1 MVPINETY
9 QRLRRKYVVPIL
21 EMTRMAIEEENERPP
36 LINPTTL
43 VDLKARGPV
52 RFNMATEEK
61 NAPLA
66 NALQKFPTQKVKKK
80 PHHKL
85 GPETRMQVCHGDS
98 SCHIIDFFASE
109 DWIAQYKSTTSQ
121 GLLTFDLNIPKLKE
135 GHMLKPWQETG
146 ARKLVNSCNLLLG
159 GLVLGD
165 ETGLGKSLTALVAA
179 LHQRNKMLPA
189 CGPVAV
195 ITRPSCVIQWW
206 EEIKRHFSKE
216 TRPKAI
222 IVNTASIDVLKILE
236 YDVIIFSS
244 SFLKQRYREIKTL
257 EQWCK
262 TVESHGIE
270 TARKLFP
277 NYQHKTIP
285 QPLHSKR
292 YQLMDQQF
300 PVLIVDEAHDAKNPE
315 SLYHQAIIRLSYHNA
330 FLLTATPIFNTW
342 YDLNGILMLLPG
354 SPFKSDDDF
363 RRIFPV
369 PPPFPSQVGRNGPE
383 GPFLRLL
390 QHLISG
396 TILARP
402 KSISDIPLVY
412 DHHEMVK
419 DDNIPRVIDLMIIN
433 RTITGR
439 DLIWGKNT
447 LHPRHP
453 GRQNQLKRGIQL
465 LRTSQQL
472 ANHEMLFKPYEIY
485 EKGKEKRAET
495 YSEFEADIQLHIQE
509 WLDDQNARDISAPI
523 SLIDLTAEQY
533 SQFKQWYIMKSNSV
547 EIDKEASD
555 SPQCLQ
561 SLKVP
566 NQDGTPRPA
575 DINPEVLQ
583 RLTVAGIDYSRF
595 TAEDLNMVQR
605 VLYHDDDFNYFQ
617 DKEDLDFDPDNSESD
632 TDTEQFAVDE
642 LGSPKVKTIAHL
654 IANIQSEYPDG
665 KIIVASASV
674 KFLDIISEYL
684 SHLLPKL
691 KKAHFDGRITSMDD
705 RMGIVNRFNSK
716 TGNIN
721 LLLLSASCGGTGLN
735 LYGGSHVIITER
747 FWTAGLENQVI
758 GRAARLPQEKEVHVY
773 YIHATSAV
781 DELIGNLLE
790 KKKDVSHPLELA
802 FRRADDTLYVQGLIP
817 DRKELED
824 TLGKYNEARRCLYE
838 AIDPRTM
845 ADEMGTVA
853 GDSDKEQFDPDAEN
867 WDDSDDDDDDEL
879 NEILAEKELESK
891 RWQLG

>member
-1 MVPINETY
+1 MRCY
-9 QRLRRKYVVPIL
+9 
-21 EMTRMAIEEENERPP
+21 
-36 LINPTTL
+36 
-43 VDLKARGPV
+43 
-52 RFNMATEEK
+52 
-61 NAPLA
+61 
-66 NALQKFPTQKVKKK
+66 
-80 PHHKL
+80 
-85 GPETRMQVCHGDS
+85 S
-98 SCHIIDFFASE
+98 
-109 DWIAQYKSTTSQ
+109 
-121 GLLTFDLNIPKLKE
+121 
-135 GHMLKPWQETG
+135 
-146 ARKLVNSCNLLLG
+146 
-159 GLVLGD
+159 
-165 ETGLGKSLTALVAA
+165 
-179 LHQRNKMLPA
+179 
-189 CGPVAV
+189 
-195 ITRPSCVIQWW
+195 
-206 EEIKRHFSKE
+206 
-216 TRPKAI
+216 
-222 IVNTASIDVLKILE
+222 
-236 YDVIIFSS
+236 
-244 SFLKQRYREIKTL
+244 
-257 EQWCK
+257 
-262 TVESHGIE
+262 
-270 TARKLFP
+270 
-277 NYQHKTIP
+277 
-285 QPLHSKR
+285 
-292 YQLMDQQF
+292 
-300 PVLIVDEAHDAKNPE
+300 
-315 SLYHQAIIRLSYHNA
+315 
-330 FLLTATPIFNTW
+330 
-342 YDLNGILMLLPG
+342 
-354 SPFKSDDDF
+354 
-363 RRIFPV
+363 
-369 PPPFPSQVGRNGPE
+369 
-383 GPFLRLL
+383 
-390 QHLISG
+390 
-396 TILARP
+396 
-402 KSISDIPLVY
+402 
-412 DHHEMVK
+412 
-419 DDNIPRVIDLMIIN
+419 N
-433 RTITGR
+433 R
-439 DLIWGKNT
+439 
-447 LHPRHP
+447 
-453 GRQNQLKRGIQL
+453 
-465 LRTSQQL
+465 
-472 ANHEMLFKPYEIY
+472 
-485 EKGKEKRAET
+485 KEKRAET

-632 TDTEQFAVDE
+632 TDTEQFAGKAQRRTGKDQQKQRERKKQWKQRERQKQQKQHKQQEQGEQQKQQKQRSAESSRIWKDTVQHMTVDE